1 MAATEKINR
10 VRVKGLADQRKT
22 AAADCFESRGF
33 SLKAKY
39 FPKNRNQIDHSRKNC
54 WPIWTWQR
62 RQNRQWPGQWL
73 MRGLDSH
80 NLLSLTELHRV
91 GWRGWSLGKWHSY
104 YWQLKTSQMLNGTWR
119 RQGEHTPNT
128 PNILTHLF
136 LSEKLGTVI
145 NKAITLMVIN
155 ESKHS
160 TRSLSKCRRWRGD
173 REGMQGR
180 GYNMEAAKLRLF

>member
-1 MAATEKINR
+1 M
-10 VRVKGLADQRKT
+10 RVKGLADQNMT
-22 AAADCFESRGF
+22 AAADCLETLGF
-33 SLKAKY
+33 SLMAKTS
-39 FPKNRNQIDHSRKNC
+39 PKILIKTES
-54 WPIWTWQR
+54 PM
-62 RQNRQWPGQWL
+62 PGQWL

-80 NLLSLTELHRV
+80 NLLTELHRV

-173 REGMQGR
+173 WEGMQGGR
-180 GYNMEAAKLRLF
+180 DNMEAATLQ